1 MLYLKNDWILNLL
14 HRIVV
19 LIKKT
24 EESVYQY
31 FEFSK
36 GFTSLLLTRQ
46 KLSKAQ
52 LKGRNNDNRLQ
63 THSSLRQDSH
73 RLRQCKGLSLHQQ
86 SFCIITFI
94 KLSTIHPCPLCHSFD
109 IADTFSFMMAM
120 KKNIAI
126 IAVLVIS
133 FVTSYILCGTEQNDA
148 GIDSIK
154 IEEYSA
160 VLENR
165 VSLDS
170 VAGTYSG
177 VLPPDVETTL
187 TLNADGTYLLIRP
200 FKEKQNER
208 KKLRG
213 TFQVLDGNILMLVH
227 PSSGDNIF
235 YKVRDG
241 NHIVLIDS
249 FGNEPKKEVRKNYIL
264 KKK

>member
-1 MLYLKNDWILNLL
+1 
-14 HRIVV
+14 
-19 LIKKT
+19 
-24 EESVYQY
+24 
-31 FEFSK
+31 
-36 GFTSLLLTRQ
+36 
-46 KLSKAQ
+46 
-52 LKGRNNDNRLQ
+52 
-63 THSSLRQDSH
+63 
-73 RLRQCKGLSLHQQ
+73 
-86 SFCIITFI
+86 
-94 KLSTIHPCPLCHSFD
+94 
-109 IADTFSFMMAM
+109 MMAM

-213 TFQVLDGNILMLVH
+213 TFQVLDGNILMLMH
-227 PSSGDNIF
+227 P
-235 YKVRDG
+235 
-241 NHIVLIDS
+241 
-249 FGNEPKKEVRKNYIL
+249 
-264 KKK
+264 